1 MLATRV
7 MCVMAAVLPAL
18 ARAQD
23 QSQRA
28 ALFEAFWFF
37 GVMIVA
43 MIVLVVLR
51 VRDAS
56 LPKEERVR
64 RAQKR
69 LPFAIGAIAM
79 ACAPLL
85 FP

>member
-1 MLATRV
+1 MRAIPMLL
-7 MCVMAAVLPAL
+7 AVLPAL

-43 MIVLVVLR
+43 LVVLGALR
-51 VRDAS
+51 LRDRA

-85 FP
+85 FN